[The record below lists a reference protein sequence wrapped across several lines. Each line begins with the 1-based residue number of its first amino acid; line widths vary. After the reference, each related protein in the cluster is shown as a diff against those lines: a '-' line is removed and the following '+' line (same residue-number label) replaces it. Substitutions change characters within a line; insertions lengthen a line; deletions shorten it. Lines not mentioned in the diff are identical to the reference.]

1 MALGGLG
8 EGLGGNFWVIVVV
21 WAGSGSQMRL
31 GRRFWRLLDDFKR
44 QDGSKLRPKRVPSWS
59 QNSIRIDAEIDQK
72 IDALQDR
79 FLKRFGWIL
88 GGNMEASWVLNG
100 VKIRSYLEEAAKQKV
115 PIKLIEFQ

>member
-8 EGLGGNFWVIVVV
+8 EGLGGNFWVIVVA

-44 QDGSKLRPKRVPSWS
+44 QDGSKLRPKRVPSCS
-59 QNSIRIDAEIDQK
+59 QNSIRSDAEIDQK

-100 VKIRSYLEEAAKQKV
+100 VKIRSYLENTENQKILV
-115 PIKLIEFQ
+115 KLLEF